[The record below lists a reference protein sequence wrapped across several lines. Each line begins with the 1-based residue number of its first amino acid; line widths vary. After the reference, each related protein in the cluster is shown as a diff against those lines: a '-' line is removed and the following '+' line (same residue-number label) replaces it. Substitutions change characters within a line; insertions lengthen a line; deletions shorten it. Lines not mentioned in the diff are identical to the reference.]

1 MASYWNEPSMSRPA
15 LLRKKERNY
24 VNHFCRRQRVFSVY
38 CSFQVCVSKTLQSIM
53 CHRLSCSPQM
63 ALTIC
68 KVSLRDT
75 LCRCGFYLLILVLPK
90 SGCWSPSFLSV
101 SSNFFIF
108 YFFLL
113 LSQRDGIAAA
123 ASNTC
128 TYLGP
133 GCVLSLALRST
144 GGCTH
149 SRVCSCR
156 WDTWALGRT
165 GCASPAGSRCWRCD
179 PACLAA
185 QGYRGGLAG
194 LR

>member
-53 CHRLSCSPQM
+53 CLQLSCSPQM

-101 SSNFFIF
+101 SSIFF
-108 YFFLL
+108 YFSFFPS
-113 LSQRDGIAAA
+113 SQSEGW
-123 ASNTC
+123 N
-128 TYLGP
+128 
-133 GCVLSLALRST
+133 
-144 GGCTH
+144 
-149 SRVCSCR
+149 CSCCQQYLHIPR
-156 WDTWALGRT
+156 SWL
-165 GCASPAGSRCWRCD
+165 CAFSCPSKYRRLYPLQSLFMPMGHMGSWSDWLCFTSR
-179 PACLAA
+179 
-185 QGYRGGLAG
+185 
-194 LR
+194 

>member
-1 MASYWNEPSMSRPA
+1 MSIIFAEDNACFQFIAPS
-15 LLRKKERNY
+15 
-24 VNHFCRRQRVFSVY
+24 
-38 CSFQVCVSKTLQSIM
+38 QVCVSKTLQSIM
-53 CHRLSCSPQM
+53 CLRLSCSPQM

-101 SSNFFIF
+101 SSIFFIF
-108 YFFLL
+108 HFFLL
-113 LSQRDGIAAA
+113 LSQRDGITAA

-133 GCVLSLALRST
+133 GCVLSLVLRST

-156 WDTWALGRT
+156 WDTWALGQT

-185 QGYRGGLAG
+185 QGYQGGLAG